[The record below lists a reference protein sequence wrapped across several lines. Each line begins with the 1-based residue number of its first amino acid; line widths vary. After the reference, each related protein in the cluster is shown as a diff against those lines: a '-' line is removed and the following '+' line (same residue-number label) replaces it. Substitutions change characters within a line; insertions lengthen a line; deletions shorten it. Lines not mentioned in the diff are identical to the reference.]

1 LNTIITPEELIKFS
15 SSDLSMDNQED
26 VEKLEFY
33 CQMATDYFSNLF
45 GYSLELSQEV
55 ERLKGNNQDRLYLK
69 KRPIVEVE
77 SLKINGIEVPSS
89 KFTITKDY
97 IQLNSGIFKQG
108 FDIKFPYLSMR
119 TIKSD
124 EIEVIYQ
131 AGYKFRDKETGEVGN
146 VPYDLKMACCL
157 LAKNLM
163 YETSDIGNVKSYKIG
178 DISYSFADKLER
190 DETFKSILNKYLW

>member
-1 LNTIITPEELIKFS
+1 MNTIITPEELIKFS

-77 SLKINGIEVPSS
+77 SLKINGIEV
-89 KFTITKDY
+89 ILC
-97 IQLNSGIFKQG
+97 Q
-108 FDIKFPYLSMR
+108 
-119 TIKSD
+119 
-124 EIEVIYQ
+124 
-131 AGYKFRDKETGEVGN
+131 RD
-146 VPYDLKMACCL
+146 
-157 LAKNLM
+157 
-163 YETSDIGNVKSYKIG
+163 
-178 DISYSFADKLER
+178 
-190 DETFKSILNKYLW
+190 